1 MMNFKKEW
9 NEYVIGFILTF
20 DDGRSI
26 NVQFEKNR
34 ASNHPQP
41 DMIAVIGAEGDETI
55 DKFNEKEQEEI
66 RQIISADDDIIA
78 VEKAITKIFYNFE
91 NVNLYEMSLNDIF
104 SLAEKVND

>member
-1 MMNFKKEW
+1 MKFTKEW
-9 NEYVIGFILTF
+9 NEYVIGYVLAF
-20 DDGRSI
+20 DDSRFI

-55 DKFNEKEQEEI
+55 FSFTDAEI
-66 RQIISADDDIIA
+66 EFIENIIKTDADIIA
-78 VEKAITKIFYNFE
+78 VAVAITKIVYEFKDVNF
-91 NVNLYEMSLNDIF
+91 YEMSLSDIF